1 MMSFRSDF
9 VVIMTRTA
17 MSGGICVG
25 AYDVVNEKM
34 IRLLD
39 NRAGRLTADAP
50 YQIGEVYS
58 MVYAERY
65 NLIPP
70 HAEDVAVYE
79 AEYRGE
85 CPDDYFD
92 GLVNDVTVFSVRLS
106 ELFDGKLHWESS
118 GFILEDDLPGYSVQ
132 IATLQHPLM
141 RDDDYF
147 RSLGLGG
154 RKRIKYVGEKPIRY
168 LPMIIQPGVKIRF
181 SLARF
186 WDKGDGVKRAYLQI
200 SGIY

>member
-1 MMSFRSDF
+1 MSFRSDC
-9 VVIMTRTA
+9 VVIMTRTV
-17 MSGGICVG
+17 MSGGVCVG

-39 NRAGRLTADAP
+39 HRASRLAADAP
-50 YQIGEVYS
+50 YQIGEIYS

-79 AEYRGE
+79 AEYRKE
-85 CPDDYFD
+85 CTDDYFD
-92 GLVNDVTVFSVRLS
+92 DLVNGMTVFSIRLS
-106 ELFDGKLHWESS
+106 DLFDGKLHWESS

-132 IATLQHPLM
+132 IATLQYPLI

-147 RSLGLGG
+147 RRLGLGSG
-154 RKRIKYVGEKPIRY
+154 KKIKYVGEEPIRR
-168 LPMIIQPGVKIRF
+168 LPMMIQPGVKVRF

-186 WDKGDGVKRAYLQI
+186 WDKGDGVRRAYLQI